1 MFKDWLWQKIFA
13 TEVKNYYDRIQKII
27 MEKDLEIKNL
37 KERIKYLNS
46 KIEKE
51 KLNEKYLCN
60 QR

>member
-1 MFKDWLWQKIFA
+1 
-13 TEVKNYYDRIQKII
+13 

-51 KLNEKYLCN
+51 KLNEKYLRN
-60 QR
+60 QRQQNGF